1 MSGRALEGEPR
12 LDRDIALWFH
22 EHATAGWTDF
32 FSVVTRLGS
41 SVVLAAVLAVA
52 VIVLARRRLYAELWF
67 LLLAAVGTKVLTEVL
82 KWGFK
87 RDRPA
92 FPDPLATE
100 SSSSFPSGHASVSMA
115 VYGSLA
121 IIVVRRLDSTWQ
133 RVAVLGGTAVL
144 VGAIGLTRLYL
155 GVHYLTDVLAGYVL
169 ALAWTACCALA
180 VLRSRRKRG
189 QCAG

>member
-12 LDRDIALWFH
+12 LDREVALLVPRPRDRRLDGPLH
-22 EHATAGWTDF
+22 RRHPAGE
-32 FSVVTRLGS
+32 LGR
-41 SVVLAAVLAVA
+41 
-52 VIVLARRRLYAELWF
+52 ARRSPRGGRRSSSRGGAYAISSSSSSPH
-67 LLLAAVGTKVLTEVL
+67 VGTKVLTEAL

-100 SSSSFPSGHASVSMA
+100 SSYSFPSGHASMSMA

-133 RVAVLGGTAVL
+133 RVAVLIGTAVL
-144 VGAIGLTRLYL
+144 RRL
-155 GVHYLTDVLAGYVL
+155 
-169 ALAWTACCALA
+169 
-180 VLRSRRKRG
+180 
-189 QCAG
+189 